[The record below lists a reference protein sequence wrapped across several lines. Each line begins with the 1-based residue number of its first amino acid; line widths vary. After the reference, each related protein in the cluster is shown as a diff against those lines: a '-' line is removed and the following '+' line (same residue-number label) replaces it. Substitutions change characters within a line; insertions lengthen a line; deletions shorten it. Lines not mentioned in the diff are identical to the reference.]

1 MNQVAGDALRAKAAR
16 QRAKTLKKNYRLLRV
31 AVAVW
36 HDVIAGYDDK
46 QGRDAIAH
54 IARQVARENNF
65 PLPPE
70 FAA

>member
-1 MNQVAGDALRAKAAR
+1 MNQVAVDALRAKAAR

-46 QGRDAIAH
+46 QGRDAIA
-54 IARQVARENNF
+54 RQVARENNF